1 MAKRTEQLLLFDL
14 PNPLTKTVGGR
25 FFVDL
30 PEKPGVYHF
39 RGEDDKILYI
49 GKARNLKQRVS
60 SYRSIK
66 AERADKR
73 LVRLVN
79 ATRSITFKTCLSEK
93 AAVKLENKLI
103 RKFNP
108 RYNRAQVYPF
118 KNPYVICRYEG
129 DRFSIRR
136 HSGEG
141 APQVKGDELLFGSF
155 PAGLTPR
162 ALRAWQRLLLVT
174 QSRSRSGFSLPDNV
188 MENQYYKQLT
198 LAFGRGR
205 FNHWL
210 QKHFLSYLEGKHRWA
225 LWALSGPLMF
235 NLIRMD
241 KSLRRLCWQD
251 WKYAFHF
258 FAAGPRRNRKLNR
271 SQGFQLNQ
279 PISQENVSDWQ
290 MDHRLSSLG

>member
-1 MAKRTEQLLLFDL
+1 MDKRTEQLLLFDL
-14 PNPLTKTVGGR
+14 PNPLAKTVGGN
-25 FFVDL
+25 FFVEL

-39 RGEDDKILYI
+39 RAEDDKILYI
-49 GKARNLKQRVS
+49 GKAKNLKQRVS

-79 ATRSITFKTCLSEK
+79 ATQSITFKTCHSEK
-93 AAVKLENKLI
+93 AALKLENKLI
-103 RKFNP
+103 RKYNP

-141 APQVKGDELLFGSF
+141 TPQVKGDELLFGSF

-174 QSRSRSGFSLPDNV
+174 QSRSKSGFSLPDNV

-241 KSLRRLCWQD
+241 KSLRILCWQD

-258 FAAGPRRNRKLNR
+258 FAAGPRRNRKLNQ
-271 SQGFQLNQ
+271 SKGIELSQ
-279 PISQENVSDWQ
+279 PISQDTVSDWLI
-290 MDHRLSSLG
+290 DRRLSSLG

>member
-1 MAKRTEQLLLFDL
+1 MEQRTEQLLLFDL
-14 PNPLTKTVGGR
+14 PNPLTKIVGTS
-25 FFVDL
+25 FFVEL

-39 RGEDDKILYI
+39 RGVDDKILYI
-49 GKARNLKQRVS
+49 GKAKNLKQRVS

-66 AERADKR
+66 AEKSDKR

-79 ATRSITFKTCLSEK
+79 ATQSITFKSCYSEN
-93 AAVKLENKLI
+93 AALKLENKLI
-103 RKFNP
+103 RKHNP

-136 HSGEG
+136 HSGEE
-141 APQVKGDELLFGSF
+141 APQIKGDELLFGSF

-174 QSRSRSGFSLPDNV
+174 QSRSKNGFSLPDNV

-225 LWALSGPLMF
+225 LWALSGPLMI

-258 FAAGPRRNRKLNR
+258 FAAGPRRNRKLNQ
-271 SQGFQLNQ
+271 SQGFRLNQ
-279 PISQENVSDWQ
+279 PISQDNVSDWQ
-290 MDHRLSSLG
+290 VDHRLSSIG